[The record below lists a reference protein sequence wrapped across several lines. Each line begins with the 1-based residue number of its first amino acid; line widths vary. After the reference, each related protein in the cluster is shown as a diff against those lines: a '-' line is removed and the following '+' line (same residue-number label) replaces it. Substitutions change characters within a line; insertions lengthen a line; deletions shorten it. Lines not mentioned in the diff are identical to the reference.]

1 MNIIQKF
8 KEFFTPSK
16 VKELEE
22 KVNQLQRNAI
32 QNVLQP
38 IKTGSDFD
46 IDKKIEKIISKILYN
61 TNTKNI
67 DVILKNG
74 NTLSGIVEKEVYA
87 QIKECN
93 DELVLVN
100 LLSPPK
106 KIEEENG
113 SDFDIEVEKII
124 TPLINILSSNSN
136 FEIENNK
143 VYLKG
148 IKSIAIPIS
157 IVAEFIRLHSEINYY
172 KYQSLY
178 SIPVKTYK
186 EEFDALLMFTFW
198 LLLNPIESSR
208 NDCLD
213 FVKKNDIQLTSNGLL
228 VCFRKVVSTGNEKK
242 ELIKFISENY
252 FKKKKQKKSAK
263 NYSIY
268 FSDDFE
274 GYKIIKTNKICQIE
288 FQDRNHS
295 VLGNLHELYQ
305 NLHTLKENTY
315 TDNHTKTKIIKIGS
329 IYKEDEDRIDLD
341 NTIPC
346 SSGLHIGSKQ
356 FMFDSF
362 GDTGVIALVN
372 PMFVRSVPVVDA
384 HKMRV
389 SEMFIATIADKEE
402 FDNLN
407 ELIDFS
413 TEYCSSTLE
422 DLQIEL
428 SNKVFEKLSCQN
440 NLPITSLKEIIDIT
454 KILNERII
462 KV

>member
-22 KVNQLQRNAI
+22 KVLQLEQKLP
-32 QNVLQP
+32 VLQKGTDLVEE
-38 IKTGSDFD
+38 IEKN
-46 IDKKIEKIISKILYN
+46 KVEKIISKILYN

-67 DVILKNG
+67 DIILSNG
-74 NTLSGIVEKEVYA
+74 NVLSGIVEKDIYEE
-87 QIKECN
+87 ITNCN
-93 DELVLVN
+93 DELMILD
-100 LLSPPK
+100 LISPTK
-106 KIEEENG
+106 EEIKG
-113 SDFDIEVEKII
+113 SDFDLEVEKII

-136 FEIENNK
+136 FEIEGDK

-148 IKSIAIPIS
+148 IKSIAIPSS
-157 IVAEFIRLHSEINYY
+157 IVGEFIRLHSEINYY

-178 SIPVKTYK
+178 STPVKTYK

-213 FVKKNDIQLTSNGLL
+213 FVKKNDIQLTTNGLL
-228 VCFRKVVSTGNEKK
+228 VCYRKVVSSGSKNK
-242 ELIKFISENY
+242 ELIKFISESY
-252 FKKKKQKKSAK
+252 FKIKKWKKSPK
-263 NYSIY
+263 QYEV
-268 FSDDFE
+268 FDDNGFVIVQ
-274 GYKIIKTNKICQIE
+274 GDKRHDYN
-288 FQDRNHS
+288 NHK
-295 VLGNLHELYQ
+295 GNLAELYQ

-315 TDNHTKTKIIKIGS
+315 TDNHTRTKTIKIGS
-329 IYKEDEDRIDLD
+329 IYKEDEDKIDLD
-341 NTIPC
+341 NTVPC

-372 PMFVRSVPVVDA
+372 PMFVRSVPVSDA
-384 HKMRV
+384 NKMRV
-389 SEMFIATIADKEE
+389 SEMFLATIADKEQ

-428 SNKVFEKLSCQN
+428 SNKVFEKLSCQD

-454 KILNERII
+454 KVLSARIV

>member
-8 KEFFTPSK
+8 KEFFTPLK
-16 VKELEE
+16 VKELEQ
-22 KVNQLQRNAI
+22 K
-32 QNVLQP
+32 VLQLEQKLP
-38 IKTGSDFD
+38 VLQKGTDLVEE
-46 IDKKIEKIISKILYN
+46 IEKSKVEKLISKILYN

-178 SIPVKTYK
+178 STPVKEYK

-372 PMFVRSVPVVDA
+372 PMFVRSVPVADA

>member
-22 KVNQLQRNAI
+22 KVLQLEQKLP
-32 QNVLQP
+32 VLQKGTDLVEE
-38 IKTGSDFD
+38 IEKN
-46 IDKKIEKIISKILYN
+46 KVEKIISKILYN

-67 DVILKNG
+67 DIILSNG
-74 NTLSGIVEKEVYA
+74 NVLSGIVEKDIYEE
-87 QIKECN
+87 ITNCN
-93 DELVLVN
+93 DELMILD
-100 LLSPPK
+100 LISPTK
-106 KIEEENG
+106 EEIKG
-113 SDFDIEVEKII
+113 SDFDLEVEKTI

-136 FEIENNK
+136 FEIEGDK

-148 IKSIAIPIS
+148 IKSIAIPSS
-157 IVAEFIRLHSEINYY
+157 IVGEFIRLHSEINYY

-178 SIPVKTYK
+178 STPVK
-186 EEFDALLMFTFW
+186 EFDALLMFTFW

-213 FVKKNDIQLTSNGLL
+213 FVKKNDIQLTTNGLL
-228 VCFRKVVSTGNEKK
+228 VCYRKVVSKGSTNK

-252 FKKKKQKKSAK
+252 FKKKKQKKSTK

-268 FSDDFE
+268 SRLGDLVIC
-274 GYKIIKTNKICQIE
+274 KNNKLPEENNPYWENI
-288 FQDRNHS
+288 
-295 VLGNLHELYQ
+295 GNLHELYQ

-315 TDNHTKTKIIKIGS
+315 TDNHTRTKTIKIGS
-329 IYKEDEDRIDLD
+329 IYKEDEDKIDLD
-341 NTIPC
+341 NTIEC
-346 SSGLHIGSKQ
+346 SSGLHIGGKQ
-356 FMFDSF
+356 FLFDSF
-362 GDTGVIALVN
+362 GDTGVIALIN
-372 PMFVRSVPVVDA
+372 PMFVRSVPVADA

-389 SEMFIATIADKEE
+389 SEMFISAIVDKEE

-413 TEYCSSTLE
+413 QEYCSNTLE
-422 DLQIEL
+422 DLQMEL
-428 SNKVFEKLSCQN
+428 SNKVFEKLSCQD

-454 KILNERII
+454 KILSERIV

>member
-16 VKELEE
+16 VKELEQ
-22 KVNQLQRNAI
+22 K
-32 QNVLQP
+32 VLQLEQKLP
-38 IKTGSDFD
+38 VLQKGTDLVEE
-46 IDKKIEKIISKILYN
+46 IEKSKVEKLISKILYN

-178 SIPVKTYK
+178 STPVKEYK

>member
-8 KEFFTPSK
+8 KEFFTPTK

-22 KVNQLQRNAI
+22 KVLQLEQKLP
-32 QNVLQP
+32 VLQKGVDL
-38 IKTGSDFD
+38 IEEIENS
-46 IDKKIEKIISKILYN
+46 KIEKLISKILYN
-61 TNTKNI
+61 VNTKNI
-67 DVILKNG
+67 DVILNNG
-74 NTLSGIVEKEVYA
+74 NVLSSIVEKNVYEK
-87 QIKECN
+87 IRNCN
-93 DELVLVN
+93 DESLILE
-100 LLSPPK
+100 LISPPK
-106 KIEEENG
+106 IEEKNG
-113 SDFDIEVEKII
+113 SDFDIDIERII
-124 TPLINILSSNSN
+124 TPLINILSTNDN
-136 FEIENNK
+136 FEIEGDK

-148 IKSIAIPIS
+148 IKSIAIPSS
-157 IVAEFIRLHSEINYY
+157 IVAEFIRLQEN
-172 KYQSLY
+172 LEA
-178 SIPVKTYK
+178 VKTDNTNLEKITLYE
-186 EEFDALLMFTFW
+186 EEFNALLMFTFW

-228 VCFRKVVSTGNEKK
+228 VCYRKIVSKGSKNK

-252 FKKKKQKKSAK
+252 FKKKKQKKSTK
-263 NYSIY
+263 NYFIY
-268 FSDDFE
+268 SRLGD
-274 GYKIIKTNKICQIE
+274 YMLCKNNKLPKDNNPYWVNE
-288 FQDRNHS
+288 
-295 VLGNLHELYQ
+295 GNLHELYQ
-305 NLHTLKENTY
+305 NLRTLKENTY
-315 TDNHTKTKIIKIGS
+315 TDNHTKTKTIKIGS

-341 NTIPC
+341 NTISC

-454 KILNERII
+454 KILNERIVKI
-462 KV
+462 

>member
-22 KVNQLQRNAI
+22 KVLQLEQKLP
-32 QNVLQP
+32 VLQKGTDLVEE
-38 IKTGSDFD
+38 IEKN
-46 IDKKIEKIISKILYN
+46 KVEKIISKILYN

-67 DVILKNG
+67 DIILSNG
-74 NTLSGIVEKEVYA
+74 NVLSGIVEKDIYEE
-87 QIKECN
+87 ITNCN
-93 DELVLVN
+93 DELMILD
-100 LLSPPK
+100 LISPTK
-106 KIEEENG
+106 EEIKG
-113 SDFDIEVEKII
+113 SDFDLEVEKII

-136 FEIENNK
+136 FEIEGDK

-148 IKSIAIPIS
+148 IKSIAIPSS
-157 IVAEFIRLHSEINYY
+157 IVGEFIRLHSEINYY

-178 SIPVKTYK
+178 STPVKTYK

-213 FVKKNDIQLTSNGLL
+213 FVKKNDIQLTTNGLL
-228 VCFRKVVSTGNEKK
+228 VCYRKVVSSGSKNK
-242 ELIKFISENY
+242 ELIKFISESY
-252 FKKKKQKKSAK
+252 FKIKKWKKSPK
-263 NYSIY
+263 QYEV
-268 FSDDFE
+268 FDDNGFVIVQ
-274 GYKIIKTNKICQIE
+274 GDKRHDYN
-288 FQDRNHS
+288 NHK
-295 VLGNLHELYQ
+295 GNLAELYQ

-315 TDNHTKTKIIKIGS
+315 TDNHTRTKTIKIGS
-329 IYKEDEDRIDLD
+329 IYKEDEDKIDLD
-341 NTIPC
+341 NTVPC

-372 PMFVRSVPVVDA
+372 PMFVRSVPVSDA
-384 HKMRV
+384 NKMRV
-389 SEMFIATIADKEE
+389 SEMFLATIADKEQ

-422 DLQIEL
+422 DLQMEL
-428 SNKVFEKLSCQN
+428 SNKVFEKLSCQD

-454 KILNERII
+454 KVLSARIV

>member
-22 KVNQLQRNAI
+22 KVLQLEQKLP
-32 QNVLQP
+32 VLQKGTDLVEE
-38 IKTGSDFD
+38 IEKN
-46 IDKKIEKIISKILYN
+46 KVEKIISKILYN

-67 DVILKNG
+67 DIILSNG
-74 NTLSGIVEKEVYA
+74 NVLSGIVEKDIYEE
-87 QIKECN
+87 ITNCN
-93 DELVLVN
+93 DELMILDLITPIKVGQ
-100 LLSPPK
+100 
-106 KIEEENG
+106 ENG
-113 SDFDIEVEKII
+113 SDFDIEVEKTI

-136 FEIENNK
+136 FEIEGDK

-148 IKSIAIPIS
+148 IKSIAIPSS
-157 IVAEFIRLHSEINYY
+157 IVGEFIRLHSEINYY

-178 SIPVKTYK
+178 STPVKTYK

-213 FVKKNDIQLTSNGLL
+213 FVKKNDIQLTTNGLL
-228 VCFRKVVSTGNEKK
+228 VCYRKVVSSGSKNK
-242 ELIKFISENY
+242 ELIKFISESY
-252 FKKKKQKKSAK
+252 FKIKKWKKSPK
-263 NYSIY
+263 QYEV
-268 FSDDFE
+268 FDDNGFVITQ
-274 GYKIIKTNKICQIE
+274 GDKRHDYN
-288 FQDRNHS
+288 NHK
-295 VLGNLHELYQ
+295 GNLAELYQ

-315 TDNHTKTKIIKIGS
+315 TDNHTRTKTIKIGS
-329 IYKEDEDRIDLD
+329 IYKEDEDKIDLD
-341 NTIPC
+341 NTVPC

-372 PMFVRSVPVVDA
+372 PMFVRSVPVSDA
-384 HKMRV
+384 NKMRV
-389 SEMFIATIADKEE
+389 SEMFLATIADKEQ

-428 SNKVFEKLSCQN
+428 SNKVFEKLSCQD

-454 KILNERII
+454 KVLSARIV

>member
-22 KVNQLQRNAI
+22 KVLQLEQKLP
-32 QNVLQP
+32 VLQKGTDLVEE
-38 IKTGSDFD
+38 IEKN
-46 IDKKIEKIISKILYN
+46 KVEKIISKILYN

-67 DVILKNG
+67 DIILSNG
-74 NTLSGIVEKEVYA
+74 NVLSGIVEKDIYEE
-87 QIKECN
+87 ITNCN
-93 DELVLVN
+93 DELMILD
-100 LLSPPK
+100 LISPTK
-106 KIEEENG
+106 EEIKG
-113 SDFDIEVEKII
+113 SDFDLEVEKII

-136 FEIENNK
+136 FEIEGDK

-148 IKSIAIPIS
+148 IKSIAIPSS
-157 IVAEFIRLHSEINYY
+157 IVGEFIRLHSEINYY

-178 SIPVKTYK
+178 STPVKTYK

-213 FVKKNDIQLTSNGLL
+213 FVKKNDIQLTTNGLL
-228 VCFRKVVSTGNEKK
+228 VCYRKVVSSGSKNK
-242 ELIKFISENY
+242 ELIKFISESY
-252 FKKKKQKKSAK
+252 FKIKKWKKSPK
-263 NYSIY
+263 QYEV
-268 FSDDFE
+268 FDDNGFVITQ
-274 GYKIIKTNKICQIE
+274 GDKRHDYN
-288 FQDRNHS
+288 NHK
-295 VLGNLHELYQ
+295 GNLAELYQ

-315 TDNHTKTKIIKIGS
+315 TDNHTRTKTIKIGS
-329 IYKEDEDRIDLD
+329 IYKEDEDKIDLD
-341 NTIPC
+341 NTVSC

-372 PMFVRSVPVVDA
+372 PMFVRSVPVSDA
-384 HKMRV
+384 NKMRV
-389 SEMFIATIADKEE
+389 SEMFLATIADKEQ

-428 SNKVFEKLSCQN
+428 SNKVFEKLSCQD

-454 KILNERII
+454 KVLSARIV

>member
-22 KVNQLQRNAI
+22 KVLQLEQI
-32 QNVLQP
+32 IPVLSKGTDLVEEIEK
-38 IKTGSDFD
+38 IKV
-46 IDKKIEKIISKILYN
+46 EKIISKILYN

-67 DVILKNG
+67 DIILSNG
-74 NTLSGIVEKEVYA
+74 NVLSGIVEKDVYEK
-87 QIKECN
+87 IRNCN
-93 DELVLVN
+93 DELMILN
-100 LLSPPK
+100 LISPIK
-106 KIEEENG
+106 EGKENG
-113 SDFDIEVEKII
+113 SDFDIEVEKTI

-136 FEIENNK
+136 FEIEGDK

-148 IKSIAIPIS
+148 IKSISIPSS
-157 IVAEFIRLHSEINYY
+157 IVGEFIRLHSEINYY

-178 SIPVKTYK
+178 STPVKEYK

-228 VCFRKVVSTGNEKK
+228 ICYRKVVSKGSKNK

-268 FSDDFE
+268 SKLGDFMLC
-274 GYKIIKTNKICQIE
+274 KNNKLPKEDNPYWENI
-288 FQDRNHS
+288 
-295 VLGNLHELYQ
+295 GNLHELYQ

-315 TDNHTKTKIIKIGS
+315 TDNHTKTKTIKVGS
-329 IYKEDEDRIDLD
+329 IYKEDEDKIDLD
-341 NTIPC
+341 NTRDC
-346 SSGLHIGSKQ
+346 SSGLHVGSKQ

-362 GDTGVIALVN
+362 GDTGVIALIN
-372 PMFVRSVPVVDA
+372 PMFVRSVPVSDA

-389 SEMFIATIADKEE
+389 SEMFLATIADKEE

-422 DLQIEL
+422 DLQMEL
-428 SNKVFEKLSCQN
+428 SNKVFEKLSCQD

-454 KILNERII
+454 KVLSERIV

>member
-8 KEFFTPSK
+8 KEFFTPNR

-148 IKSIAIPIS
+148 IKSIAIPNS
-157 IVAEFIRLHSEINYY
+157 IVAEFIRLQEN
-172 KYQSLY
+172 LY
-178 SIPVKTYK
+178 LNKK
-186 EEFDALLMFTFW
+186 EFDALLMFTFW

-208 NDCLD
+208 NDCLT
-213 FVKKNDIQLTSNGLL
+213 FIKKNDIQLTSNGLL
-228 VCFRKVVSTGNEKK
+228 ICYRNVVSKGSANK

-252 FKKKKQKKSAK
+252 FKKKKQKKSTK

-268 FSDDFE
+268 SKLGDFILCKNNKLPE
-274 GYKIIKTNKICQIE
+274 ETNPYWENI
-288 FQDRNHS
+288 
-295 VLGNLHELYQ
+295 GNLHSLYQ
-305 NLHTLKENTY
+305 DLHTLKENTY
-315 TDNHTKTKIIKIGS
+315 TDNHTRTKTIKIGS
-329 IYKEDEDRIDLD
+329 IYKEDEDKIDLD
-341 NTIPC
+341 NTRDC
-346 SSGLHIGSKQ
+346 SSGLHVGSKQ

-362 GDTGVIALVN
+362 GDTGVIALIN
-372 PMFVRSVPVVDA
+372 PMFVRSVPVADA

-413 TEYCSSTLE
+413 QEYCSNTLE
-422 DLQIEL
+422 DLQMEL

-454 KILNERII
+454 KVLSERIV

>member
-8 KEFFTPSK
+8 KEFFTPNR

-22 KVNQLQRNAI
+22 RVNQLQRNAI

-38 IKTGSDFD
+38 INVGSDFD
-46 IDKKIEKIISKILYN
+46 IDKEDEKLVSKILYN
-61 TNTKNI
+61 INTKNI
-67 DVILKNG
+67 DVILSNG
-74 NTLSGIVEKEVYA
+74 NVLSGVVEKEIYDK
-87 QIKECN
+87 IKDCN
-93 DELVLVN
+93 NELLILH
-100 LLSPPK
+100 LLSPPEK
-106 KIEEENG
+106 VEQLEINFEK
-113 SDFDIEVEKII
+113 EVQEII
-124 TPLINILSSNSN
+124 SPIINILSTNDN
-136 FEIENNK
+136 FEIEGDK

-148 IKSIAIPIS
+148 IKSISIPSS
-157 IVAEFIRLHSEINYY
+157 IVGEFIRLHSEINYY

-178 SIPVKTYK
+178 STPVKTYK

-213 FVKKNDIQLTSNGLL
+213 FVKKNDIQLTTNGLL
-228 VCFRKVVSTGNEKK
+228 VCYRKVVSSGSKNK
-242 ELIKFISENY
+242 ELIKFISESY
-252 FKKKKQKKSAK
+252 FKIKKWKKSPK
-263 NYSIY
+263 QYEV
-268 FSDDFE
+268 FDDNGFVITQ
-274 GYKIIKTNKICQIE
+274 GDKRHDYN
-288 FQDRNHS
+288 NHK
-295 VLGNLHELYQ
+295 GNLAELYQ

-315 TDNHTKTKIIKIGS
+315 TDNHTKTKTIKVGS
-329 IYKEDEDRIDLD
+329 IYKEDEDKIDLD
-341 NTIPC
+341 NTVPC

-372 PMFVRSVPVVDA
+372 PMFVRSVPVSDA
-384 HKMRV
+384 NKMRV
-389 SEMFIATIADKEE
+389 SEMFLATIADKEQ

-428 SNKVFEKLSCQN
+428 SNKVFEKLSCQD

-454 KILNERII
+454 KVLSARIV

>member
-22 KVNQLQRNAI
+22 KVLQLEQKLP
-32 QNVLQP
+32 VLQKGTDLVEE
-38 IKTGSDFD
+38 IEKN
-46 IDKKIEKIISKILYN
+46 KVEKIISKILYN
-61 TNTKNI
+61 VNTKNI
-67 DVILKNG
+67 DVILSNG
-74 NTLSGIVEKEVYA
+74 NVLSGIVEKDVYEK
-87 QIKECN
+87 IRNCN
-93 DELVLVN
+93 DELMILDLITPIKVGQ
-100 LLSPPK
+100 
-106 KIEEENG
+106 ENG
-113 SDFDIEVEKII
+113 SDFDIEVEKTI

-136 FEIENNK
+136 FEIEGDK

-148 IKSIAIPIS
+148 IKSIAIPSS
-157 IVAEFIRLHSEINYY
+157 IVGEFIRLHSEINYY

-178 SIPVKTYK
+178 STPVKTYK

-213 FVKKNDIQLTSNGLL
+213 FVKKNDIQLTTNGLL
-228 VCFRKVVSTGNEKK
+228 VCYRKVVSSGSKNK
-242 ELIKFISENY
+242 ELIKFISESY
-252 FKKKKQKKSAK
+252 FKIKKWKKSPK
-263 NYSIY
+263 QYEV
-268 FSDDFE
+268 FDDNGFVITQ
-274 GYKIIKTNKICQIE
+274 GDKRHDYN
-288 FQDRNHS
+288 NHK
-295 VLGNLHELYQ
+295 GNLAELYQ

-315 TDNHTKTKIIKIGS
+315 TDNHTRTKTIKIGS
-329 IYKEDEDRIDLD
+329 IYKEDEDKIDLD
-341 NTIPC
+341 NTVPC

-372 PMFVRSVPVVDA
+372 PMFVRSVPVSDA
-384 HKMRV
+384 NKMRV
-389 SEMFIATIADKEE
+389 SEMFLATIADKEQ

-428 SNKVFEKLSCQN
+428 SNKVFEKLSCQD

-454 KILNERII
+454 KVLSARIV

>member
-8 KEFFTPSK
+8 KSYFTPSK
-16 VKELEE
+16 VKELEQ
-22 KVNQLQRNAI
+22 KILQLEQKLP
-32 QNVLQP
+32 VLQKGTDLVEE
-38 IKTGSDFD
+38 IEKN
-46 IDKKIEKIISKILYN
+46 KVEKIISKILYN

-67 DVILKNG
+67 DIILSNG
-74 NTLSGIVEKEVYA
+74 NVLSGIVEKDIYEE
-87 QIKECN
+87 ITNCN
-93 DELVLVN
+93 DELMILD
-100 LLSPPK
+100 LISPTK
-106 KIEEENG
+106 EEIKD
-113 SDFDIEVEKII
+113 SDFDLEVEKTI

-178 SIPVKTYK
+178 STPVKEYK

-213 FVKKNDIQLTSNGLL
+213 FVKKNDIQLTTNGLL
-228 VCFRKVVSTGNEKK
+228 ICYRKVVSSGSKNK

-295 VLGNLHELYQ
+295 ILGNLHELYQ

-315 TDNHTKTKIIKIGS
+315 TDNHTKKKIIKIGS
-329 IYKEDEDRIDLD
+329 IYKEDEDKIDLD
-341 NTIPC
+341 NTVSC

-372 PMFVRSVPVVDA
+372 PMFVRSVPVADA

-389 SEMFIATIADKEE
+389 SEMFLATIADKEE

-413 TEYCSSTLE
+413 TEYCSNTLE
-422 DLQIEL
+422 DLQMEL
-428 SNKVFEKLSCQN
+428 SNKVFEKLSCQD

-454 KILNERII
+454 KILNKRIV

>member
-22 KVNQLQRNAI
+22 KVLQLEQKLP
-32 QNVLQP
+32 VLQKGTDLVEE
-38 IKTGSDFD
+38 IEKN
-46 IDKKIEKIISKILYN
+46 KVEKIISKILYN

-67 DVILKNG
+67 DIILSNG
-74 NTLSGIVEKEVYA
+74 NVLSGIVEKDIYEE
-87 QIKECN
+87 ITNCN
-93 DELVLVN
+93 DELMILD
-100 LLSPPK
+100 LISPTK
-106 KIEEENG
+106 EEIKG
-113 SDFDIEVEKII
+113 SDFDLEVEKII

-178 SIPVKTYK
+178 STPVKTYK

-213 FVKKNDIQLTSNGLL
+213 FVKKNDIQLTTNGLL
-228 VCFRKVVSTGNEKK
+228 VCYRKVVSSGSKNK
-242 ELIKFISENY
+242 ELIKFISESY
-252 FKKKKQKKSAK
+252 FKIKKWKKSPK
-263 NYSIY
+263 QYEV
-268 FSDDFE
+268 FDDNGFVITQ
-274 GYKIIKTNKICQIE
+274 GDKRHDYN
-288 FQDRNHS
+288 NHK
-295 VLGNLHELYQ
+295 GNLAELYQ

-315 TDNHTKTKIIKIGS
+315 TDNHTRTKTIKIGS
-329 IYKEDEDRIDLD
+329 IYKEDEDKIDLD
-341 NTIPC
+341 NTVPC

-372 PMFVRSVPVVDA
+372 PMFVRSVPVSDA
-384 HKMRV
+384 NKMRV
-389 SEMFIATIADKEE
+389 SEMFLATIADKEQ

-428 SNKVFEKLSCQN
+428 SNKVFEKLSCQD

-454 KILNERII
+454 KVLSARIV

>member
-22 KVNQLQRNAI
+22 KVLQLEQKLP
-32 QNVLQP
+32 VLQKGTDLVEE
-38 IKTGSDFD
+38 IEKN
-46 IDKKIEKIISKILYN
+46 KVEKIISKILYN

-67 DVILKNG
+67 DIILSNG
-74 NTLSGIVEKEVYA
+74 NVLSGIVEKDIYEE
-87 QIKECN
+87 ITNCN
-93 DELVLVN
+93 DELMILD
-100 LLSPPK
+100 LISPVK
-106 KIEEENG
+106 VEQENG
-113 SDFDIEVEKII
+113 SDFDIEVEKTI

-148 IKSIAIPIS
+148 IKSIAIPSS
-157 IVAEFIRLHSEINYY
+157 IIGEFIRLQSELDYY
-172 KYQSLY
+172 KINQLDTYSLFNENLD
-178 SIPVKTYK
+178 KLK
-186 EEFDALLMFTFW
+186 KEFDALLMFTFW

-208 NDCLD
+208 KDCLD

-228 VCFRKVVSTGNEKK
+228 ICYRKVVSKGSKNK

-252 FKKKKQKKSAK
+252 FKKKKQKKSPK

-268 FSDDFE
+268 SKLGDFMLC
-274 GYKIIKTNKICQIE
+274 KNNKLPKEDNPYWENI
-288 FQDRNHS
+288 
-295 VLGNLHELYQ
+295 GNLHELYQ

-315 TDNHTKTKIIKIGS
+315 TDNHTKTKTIKIGS
-329 IYKEDEDRIDLD
+329 IYKEDEDKIDLD
-341 NTIPC
+341 NTVSC

-372 PMFVRSVPVVDA
+372 PMFVRSVPVADA

-389 SEMFIATIADKEE
+389 SEMFLATIADKEE

-413 TEYCSSTLE
+413 TEYCSNTLE
-422 DLQIEL
+422 DLQMEL
-428 SNKVFEKLSCQN
+428 SNKVFEKLSCQD

-454 KILNERII
+454 KVLSERIV

>member
-22 KVNQLQRNAI
+22 KVLQLEQKLP
-32 QNVLQP
+32 VLQKGTDLVEE
-38 IKTGSDFD
+38 IEKN
-46 IDKKIEKIISKILYN
+46 KVEKIISKILYN

-67 DVILKNG
+67 DIILSNG
-74 NTLSGIVEKEVYA
+74 NVLSGIVEKDIYEE
-87 QIKECN
+87 ITNCN
-93 DELVLVN
+93 DELMILD
-100 LLSPPK
+100 LISPTK
-106 KIEEENG
+106 EEIKG
-113 SDFDIEVEKII
+113 SDFDLEVEKTI

-148 IKSIAIPIS
+148 IKSIAIPSS
-157 IVAEFIRLHSEINYY
+157 IVGEFIRLHSEINYY

-178 SIPVKTYK
+178 STPVK
-186 EEFDALLMFTFW
+186 EFDALLMFTFW

-213 FVKKNDIQLTSNGLL
+213 FVKKNDIQLTTNGLL
-228 VCFRKVVSTGNEKK
+228 VCYRKVVSKGSTNK

-252 FKKKKQKKSAK
+252 FKKKKQKKSTK

-268 FSDDFE
+268 SRLGDLVIC
-274 GYKIIKTNKICQIE
+274 KNNKLPEENNPYWENI
-288 FQDRNHS
+288 
-295 VLGNLHELYQ
+295 GNLHELYQ

-315 TDNHTKTKIIKIGS
+315 TDNHTRTKTIKIGS
-329 IYKEDEDRIDLD
+329 IYKEDEDKIDLD
-341 NTIPC
+341 NTIEC
-346 SSGLHIGSKQ
+346 SSGLHIGGKQ
-356 FMFDSF
+356 FLFDSF
-362 GDTGVIALVN
+362 GDTGVIALIN
-372 PMFVRSVPVVDA
+372 PMFVRSVPVADA

-389 SEMFIATIADKEE
+389 SEMFISAIVDKEE

-413 TEYCSSTLE
+413 QEYCSNTLE
-422 DLQIEL
+422 DLQMEL
-428 SNKVFEKLSCQN
+428 SNKVFEKLSCQD

-454 KILNERII
+454 KILSERIV

>member
-46 IDKKIEKIISKILYN
+46 IDKKDKKLVSKILYN
-61 TNTKNI
+61 INTKNI
-67 DVILKNG
+67 DVILGNG
-74 NTLSGIVEKEVYA
+74 NVLSGIVEKEIYEK
-87 QIKECN
+87 IKDCN
-93 DELVLVN
+93 DELLILH

-106 KIEEENG
+106 EVKQLEI
-113 SDFDIEVEKII
+113 DFDIEVEKTI
-124 TPLINILSSNSN
+124 TPLINILSTNDN
-136 FEIENNK
+136 FEIENEK

-148 IKSIAIPIS
+148 IKSIAIPSS
-157 IVAEFIRLHSEINYY
+157 IVAYFISLLENINNTSNINEINN
-172 KYQSLY
+172 L
-178 SIPVKTYK
+178 K
-186 EEFDALLMFTFW
+186 EEFNALLMFTFW

-208 NDCLD
+208 NDCLT
-213 FVKKNDIQLTSNGLL
+213 FIKKNDIQLTSNGLL
-228 VCFRKVVSTGNEKK
+228 ICYRKVVSKGSTNK

-252 FKKKKQKKSAK
+252 FKKKKQKKSTK

-268 FSDDFE
+268 SKLGDFMLCKNDKLPKE
-274 GYKIIKTNKICQIE
+274 NNNYWENI
-288 FQDRNHS
+288 
-295 VLGNLHELYQ
+295 GNLHDLYQ

-372 PMFVRSVPVVDA
+372 PMFVRSVPVADA

-422 DLQIEL
+422 DLQMEL
-428 SNKVFEKLSCQN
+428 SNKVFEKLSCQD

-454 KILNERII
+454 KVLSERIV

>member
-22 KVNQLQRNAI
+22 KVLQLEQKLP
-32 QNVLQP
+32 VLQKGTDLVEE
-38 IKTGSDFD
+38 IEKN
-46 IDKKIEKIISKILYN
+46 KVEKIISKILYN

-67 DVILKNG
+67 DIILSNG
-74 NTLSGIVEKEVYA
+74 NVLSGIVEKDIYEE
-87 QIKECN
+87 ITNCN
-93 DELVLVN
+93 DELMILD
-100 LLSPPK
+100 LISPTK
-106 KIEEENG
+106 EEIKG
-113 SDFDIEVEKII
+113 SDFDLEVEKTI

-148 IKSIAIPIS
+148 IKSIAIPSS
-157 IVAEFIRLHSEINYY
+157 IVGEFIRLHSEINYY

-178 SIPVKTYK
+178 STPVKTYK
-186 EEFDALLMFTFW
+186 EEFNALLMFTFW

-208 NDCLD
+208 NDCLT
-213 FVKKNDIQLTSNGLL
+213 FIKKNDIQLTSNGLL
-228 VCFRKVVSTGNEKK
+228 ICYRNVVSKGSTNK

-252 FKKKKQKKSAK
+252 FKKKKQKKSTK

-268 FSDDFE
+268 SRLGDLVIC
-274 GYKIIKTNKICQIE
+274 KNNKLPEENNPYWENI
-288 FQDRNHS
+288 
-295 VLGNLHELYQ
+295 GNLHELYQ

-315 TDNHTKTKIIKIGS
+315 TDNHTRTKTIKIGS
-329 IYKEDEDRIDLD
+329 IYKEDEDKIDLD
-341 NTIPC
+341 NTIEC
-346 SSGLHIGSKQ
+346 SSGLHIGGKQ
-356 FMFDSF
+356 FLFDSF
-362 GDTGVIALVN
+362 GDTGVIALIN
-372 PMFVRSVPVVDA
+372 PMFVRSVPVADA

-389 SEMFIATIADKEE
+389 SEMFISAIVDKEE

-413 TEYCSSTLE
+413 QEYCSSTLE

-428 SNKVFEKLSCQN
+428 SNKVFEKLSCQD

-454 KILNERII
+454 KVLSARIV

>member
-8 KEFFTPSK
+8 KEFFTPNR

-67 DVILKNG
+67 YVILKNG

-148 IKSIAIPIS
+148 IKSIAIPSS
-157 IVAEFIRLHSEINYY
+157 IVAYFISLLENINNTSNINEINN
-172 KYQSLY
+172 L
-178 SIPVKTYK
+178 K
-186 EEFDALLMFTFW
+186 EEFNALLMFTFW

-208 NDCLD
+208 NDCLT
-213 FVKKNDIQLTSNGLL
+213 FIKKNDIQLTSNGLL
-228 VCFRKVVSTGNEKK
+228 VCYRKIVSKGSKNK

-252 FKKKKQKKSAK
+252 FKKKKQKKSTK

-268 FSDDFE
+268 SRLGDYILCKNDKLPKDNNPYWVNE
-274 GYKIIKTNKICQIE
+274 
-288 FQDRNHS
+288 
-295 VLGNLHELYQ
+295 GNLHELYQ

-315 TDNHTKTKIIKIGS
+315 TDNHTRTKTIKIGS
-329 IYKEDEDRIDLD
+329 IYKEDEDKIDLD
-341 NTIPC
+341 NTVSC

-372 PMFVRSVPVVDA
+372 PMFVRSVPVSDA
-384 HKMRV
+384 NKMRV
-389 SEMFIATIADKEE
+389 SEMFLATIADKEQ

-428 SNKVFEKLSCQN
+428 SNKVFEKLSCQD

-454 KILNERII
+454 KVLSARIV

>member
-22 KVNQLQRNAI
+22 KVLQLEQKLP
-32 QNVLQP
+32 VLQKGTDLVEE
-38 IKTGSDFD
+38 IEKN
-46 IDKKIEKIISKILYN
+46 KVEKIISKILYN

-67 DVILKNG
+67 DVILSNG
-74 NTLSGIVEKEVYA
+74 NVLSGIVEKDVYEK
-87 QIKECN
+87 IRNCN
-93 DELVLVN
+93 DELMILN
-100 LLSPPK
+100 LISPIK
-106 KIEEENG
+106 EGKENG
-113 SDFDIEVEKII
+113 SDFDIEVEKTI

-136 FEIENNK
+136 FEIEGDK

-148 IKSIAIPIS
+148 IKSISIPSS
-157 IVAEFIRLHSEINYY
+157 IVGEFIRLHSEINYY

-178 SIPVKTYK
+178 STPVKEYK

-208 NDCLD
+208 KDCLD

-228 VCFRKVVSTGNEKK
+228 ICYRKVVSKGSKNK

-252 FKKKKQKKSAK
+252 FKKKKQKKSPK

-268 FSDDFE
+268 SKLGDFMLC
-274 GYKIIKTNKICQIE
+274 KNNKLPKEDNPYWENI
-288 FQDRNHS
+288 
-295 VLGNLHELYQ
+295 GNLHELYQ

-315 TDNHTKTKIIKIGS
+315 TDNHTKTKTIKVGS
-329 IYKEDEDRIDLD
+329 IYKEDEDKIDLD
-341 NTIPC
+341 NTRDC
-346 SSGLHIGSKQ
+346 SSGLHVGSKQ

-362 GDTGVIALVN
+362 GDTGVIALIN
-372 PMFVRSVPVVDA
+372 PMFVRSVPVSDA

-389 SEMFIATIADKEE
+389 SEMFLATIADKEE

-422 DLQIEL
+422 DLQMEL

-440 NLPITSLKEIIDIT
+440 NLPITSLKEITDIT
-454 KILNERII
+454 KILSERIV

>member
-8 KEFFTPSK
+8 KSYFTPSK

-22 KVNQLQRNAI
+22 KVLQLEQKLP
-32 QNVLQP
+32 VLQKGTDLVEE
-38 IKTGSDFD
+38 IEKN
-46 IDKKIEKIISKILYN
+46 KVEKIISKILYN

-67 DVILKNG
+67 DIILSNG
-74 NTLSGIVEKEVYA
+74 NVLSGIVEKNIYEE
-87 QIKECN
+87 ITNCN
-93 DELVLVN
+93 DELMILD
-100 LLSPPK
+100 LISPTK
-106 KIEEENG
+106 EEIKD
-113 SDFDIEVEKII
+113 SDFDLEVEKTI

-178 SIPVKTYK
+178 STPVKTYK

-213 FVKKNDIQLTSNGLL
+213 FVKKNDIQLTTNGLL
-228 VCFRKVVSTGNEKK
+228 VCYRKVVSSGSKNK
-242 ELIKFISENY
+242 ELIKFISESY
-252 FKKKKQKKSAK
+252 FKIKKWKKSPK
-263 NYSIY
+263 QYEV
-268 FSDDFE
+268 FDDNGFVITQ
-274 GYKIIKTNKICQIE
+274 GDKRHDYN
-288 FQDRNHS
+288 NHK
-295 VLGNLHELYQ
+295 GNLAELYQ

-329 IYKEDEDRIDLD
+329 IYKEDEDKIDLD
-341 NTIPC
+341 NTRDC
-346 SSGLHIGSKQ
+346 SSGLHVGSKQ

-372 PMFVRSVPVVDA
+372 PMFVRSVPVSDA
-384 HKMRV
+384 NKMRV
-389 SEMFIATIADKEE
+389 SEMFLATIADKKQ

-428 SNKVFEKLSCQN
+428 SNKVFEKLSCQD

-454 KILNERII
+454 KVLSARIV

>member
-22 KVNQLQRNAI
+22 KVLQLEQKLP
-32 QNVLQP
+32 VLQKGTDLVEE
-38 IKTGSDFD
+38 IEKN
-46 IDKKIEKIISKILYN
+46 KVEKIISKILYN
-61 TNTKNI
+61 VNTKNI
-67 DVILKNG
+67 DVILSDG
-74 NTLSGIVEKEVYA
+74 NVLSGAVEKDVYEK
-87 QIKECN
+87 IRNCN
-93 DELVLVN
+93 DELMILN
-100 LLSPPK
+100 LISPTK
-106 KIEEENG
+106 EEIKD
-113 SDFDIEVEKII
+113 SDFDLEVEKTI

-136 FEIENNK
+136 FEIENDK

-148 IKSIAIPIS
+148 IKSIAIPSS
-157 IVAEFIRLHSEINYY
+157 IAAEFIRLHSEINYY

-178 SIPVKTYK
+178 STPVKEYK

-228 VCFRKVVSTGNEKK
+228 ICYRKVVSKGSKNK

-295 VLGNLHELYQ
+295 ILGNLHELYQ

-315 TDNHTKTKIIKIGS
+315 TDNHTKTKTIKVGS
-329 IYKEDEDRIDLD
+329 IYKEDEDKIDLD
-341 NTIPC
+341 NTISC
-346 SSGLHIGSKQ
+346 SSGL
-356 FMFDSF
+356 
-362 GDTGVIALVN
+362 
-372 PMFVRSVPVVDA
+372 
-384 HKMRV
+384 KM
-389 SEMFIATIADKEE
+389 
-402 FDNLN
+402 
-407 ELIDFS
+407 
-413 TEYCSSTLE
+413 
-422 DLQIEL
+422 
-428 SNKVFEKLSCQN
+428 
-440 NLPITSLKEIIDIT
+440 
-454 KILNERII
+454 
-462 KV
+462 

>member
-22 KVNQLQRNAI
+22 KVLQLEQKLP
-32 QNVLQP
+32 VLQKGTDLVEE
-38 IKTGSDFD
+38 IEKN
-46 IDKKIEKIISKILYN
+46 KVEKIISKILYN

-67 DVILKNG
+67 DIILSNG
-74 NTLSGIVEKEVYA
+74 NVLSGIVEKDIYEE
-87 QIKECN
+87 ITNCN
-93 DELVLVN
+93 DELMILD
-100 LLSPPK
+100 LISPTK
-106 KIEEENG
+106 EEIKG
-113 SDFDIEVEKII
+113 SDFDLEVEKTI

-136 FEIENNK
+136 FEIEGDK

-148 IKSIAIPIS
+148 IKSIAIPSS
-157 IVAEFIRLHSEINYY
+157 IVGEFIRLHSEINYY

-178 SIPVKTYK
+178 STPVKTYK

-213 FVKKNDIQLTSNGLL
+213 FVKKNDIQLTTNGLL
-228 VCFRKVVSTGNEKK
+228 VCYRKVVSSGSKNK

-252 FKKKKQKKSAK
+252 FKKKKQKKSTK

-268 FSDDFE
+268 SRLGDLVIC
-274 GYKIIKTNKICQIE
+274 KNNKLPEENNPYWENI
-288 FQDRNHS
+288 
-295 VLGNLHELYQ
+295 GNLHELYQ

-315 TDNHTKTKIIKIGS
+315 TDNHTRTKTIKIGS
-329 IYKEDEDRIDLD
+329 IYKEDEDKIDLD
-341 NTIPC
+341 NTIEC
-346 SSGLHIGSKQ
+346 SSGLHIGGKQ
-356 FMFDSF
+356 FLFDSF
-362 GDTGVIALVN
+362 GDTGVIALIN
-372 PMFVRSVPVVDA
+372 PMFVRSVPVADA

-389 SEMFIATIADKEE
+389 SEMFISAIVDKEE

-413 TEYCSSTLE
+413 QEYCSNTLE
-422 DLQIEL
+422 DLQMEL
-428 SNKVFEKLSCQN
+428 SNKVFEKLSCQD

-454 KILNERII
+454 KVLSARIV

>member
-46 IDKKIEKIISKILYN
+46 IDKKDEKLISKILYN
-61 TNTKNI
+61 INTKNI
-67 DVILKNG
+67 DVILSNG
-74 NTLSGIVEKEVYA
+74 NVLSGIVEKDVYEK
-87 QIKECN
+87 IKNCN
-93 DELVLVN
+93 DELIILD
-100 LLSPPK
+100 LISPTK
-106 KIEEENG
+106 EEQKNG
-113 SDFDIEVEKII
+113 SDFDIEVEKTI

-157 IVAEFIRLHSEINYY
+157 IVGEFIKLQSEINEYSNW
-172 KYQSLY
+172 QNNAEADLY
-178 SIPVKTYK
+178 EQFE

-213 FVKKNDIQLTSNGLL
+213 FVKKNDIQLTTNGLL
-228 VCFRKVVSTGNEKK
+228 VCYRKVVSSGSKNK
-242 ELIKFISENY
+242 ELIKFISESY
-252 FKKKKQKKSAK
+252 FKIKKWKKSPK
-263 NYSIY
+263 QYEV
-268 FSDDFE
+268 FDDNGFVITQ
-274 GYKIIKTNKICQIE
+274 GDKRHDYN
-288 FQDRNHS
+288 NHK
-295 VLGNLHELYQ
+295 GNLAELYQ

-315 TDNHTKTKIIKIGS
+315 TDNHTKTKLIKIGS
-329 IYKEDEDRIDLD
+329 IYKEDEDKIDLD
-341 NTIPC
+341 NTREC

-372 PMFVRSVPVVDA
+372 PMFVRSVPVADA

-389 SEMFIATIADKEE
+389 SEMFLATIADKEQ

-413 TEYCSSTLE
+413 TEYCSNTLE
-422 DLQIEL
+422 DLQMEL
-428 SNKVFEKLSCQN
+428 SNKVFEKLSCQD

-454 KILNERII
+454 KVLSARIV

>member
-8 KEFFTPSK
+8 KEFFTPLK
-16 VKELEE
+16 VKELEQ
-22 KVNQLQRNAI
+22 K
-32 QNVLQP
+32 VLQLEQKLP
-38 IKTGSDFD
+38 VLQKGTDLVEE
-46 IDKKIEKIISKILYN
+46 IEKSKVEKLISKILYN

-178 SIPVKTYK
+178 STPVKEYK

>member
-8 KEFFTPSK
+8 KEFFTPLK

-22 KVNQLQRNAI
+22 KVLQLEQKLP
-32 QNVLQP
+32 VLQ
-38 IKTGSDFD
+38 KGTDLVEE
-46 IDKKIEKIISKILYN
+46 IEKSKVEKLISKILYN

-178 SIPVKTYK
+178 STPVKEYK

>member
-22 KVNQLQRNAI
+22 KVLQLEQKLP
-32 QNVLQP
+32 VLQKGTDLVEE
-38 IKTGSDFD
+38 IEKN
-46 IDKKIEKIISKILYN
+46 KVEKIISKILYN

-67 DVILKNG
+67 DIILSNG
-74 NTLSGIVEKEVYA
+74 NVLSGIVEKDIYEE
-87 QIKECN
+87 ITNCN
-93 DELVLVN
+93 DELMILD
-100 LLSPPK
+100 LISPTK
-106 KIEEENG
+106 EEIKG
-113 SDFDIEVEKII
+113 SDFDLEVEKII

-136 FEIENNK
+136 FEIEGDK

-148 IKSIAIPIS
+148 IKSIAIPSS
-157 IVAEFIRLHSEINYY
+157 IVGEFIRLHSEINYY

-178 SIPVKTYK
+178 STPVKEYK

-228 VCFRKVVSTGNEKK
+228 ICYRKIVSTGNEKK

-252 FKKKKQKKSAK
+252 FKIKKWKKSPK
-263 NYSIY
+263 QYEV
-268 FSDDFE
+268 FDDNGFVITQ
-274 GYKIIKTNKICQIE
+274 GDKRHDYN
-288 FQDRNHS
+288 NHK
-295 VLGNLHELYQ
+295 GNLAELYQ

-315 TDNHTKTKIIKIGS
+315 TDNHTRTKTIKIGS
-329 IYKEDEDRIDLD
+329 IYKEDEDKIDLD
-341 NTIPC
+341 NTVPC

-372 PMFVRSVPVVDA
+372 PMFVRSVPVSDA
-384 HKMRV
+384 NKMRV
-389 SEMFIATIADKEE
+389 SEMFLATIADKEQ

-428 SNKVFEKLSCQN
+428 SNKVFEKLSCQD

-454 KILNERII
+454 KVLSARIV

>member
-22 KVNQLQRNAI
+22 KVLQLEQKLP
-32 QNVLQP
+32 VLQKGTDLVEEIEK
-38 IKTGSDFD
+38 IKV
-46 IDKKIEKIISKILYN
+46 EKIISKILYN
-61 TNTKNI
+61 VNTKNI
-67 DVILKNG
+67 DVILSDG
-74 NTLSGIVEKEVYA
+74 NVLSGIVEKDVYEK
-87 QIKECN
+87 IRNCN
-93 DELVLVN
+93 DELMILN
-100 LLSPPK
+100 LISPTK
-106 KIEEENG
+106 EEQKNG
-113 SDFDIEVEKII
+113 SDFDLEVEKTI

-136 FEIENNK
+136 FEIENDK

-148 IKSIAIPIS
+148 IKSIAIPSS
-157 IVAEFIRLHSEINYY
+157 IVSEFIRLHSEINYY

-178 SIPVKTYK
+178 STPVKEYK

-228 VCFRKVVSTGNEKK
+228 ICYRKVVSTGNEKK

-295 VLGNLHELYQ
+295 ILGNLHELYQ

-315 TDNHTKTKIIKIGS
+315 TDNHTKTKTIKVGS
-329 IYKEDEDRIDLD
+329 IYKEDEDKIDLD
-341 NTIPC
+341 NTVSC

-372 PMFVRSVPVVDA
+372 PMFVRSVPVADA

-389 SEMFIATIADKEE
+389 SEMFLATIADKEQ

-413 TEYCSSTLE
+413 TEYCSNTLE
-422 DLQIEL
+422 DLQMEL

-454 KILNERII
+454 KILNKRIV

>member
-8 KEFFTPSK
+8 KSYFTPSK

-22 KVNQLQRNAI
+22 KVLQLEQKLP
-32 QNVLQP
+32 VLQKGTDLVEE
-38 IKTGSDFD
+38 IEKN
-46 IDKKIEKIISKILYN
+46 KVEKIISKILYN

-67 DVILKNG
+67 DIILSNG
-74 NTLSGIVEKEVYA
+74 NVLSGIVEKDIYEE
-87 QIKECN
+87 ITNCN
-93 DELVLVN
+93 DELMILN
-100 LLSPPK
+100 LISPTK
-106 KIEEENG
+106 EEQKNG
-113 SDFDIEVEKII
+113 SDFDLEVEKTI

-136 FEIENNK
+136 FEIENEK

-157 IVAEFIRLHSEINYY
+157 IVSEFIRLHSEINYY

-178 SIPVKTYK
+178 STPVKEYK

-228 VCFRKVVSTGNEKK
+228 ICYRKVVSTGNEKK

-295 VLGNLHELYQ
+295 ILGNLHELYQ

-315 TDNHTKTKIIKIGS
+315 TDNHTKTKTIKVGS
-329 IYKEDEDRIDLD
+329 IYKEDEDKIDLD
-341 NTIPC
+341 NTVSC
-346 SSGLHIGSKQ
+346 SSGLHIGNKQ

-362 GDTGVIALVN
+362 GDTGVIVLVN
-372 PMFVRSVPVVDA
+372 PMFVRSVPVFDA
-384 HKMRV
+384 NKMRV
-389 SEMFIATIADKEE
+389 SEMFLATIADKEE

-413 TEYCSSTLE
+413 QEYCSSTLE
-422 DLQIEL
+422 DLQMEL

-454 KILNERII
+454 KILNKRIV